1 MPSYSIVLLQYIEIL
16 ANHSDEDDPYA
27 AHDSPKS

>member
-1 MPSYSIVLLQYIEIL
+1 LQYIEIL
-16 ANHSDEDDPYA
+16 ANHSGEDEPYA